1 MNLIPLWVHHFGKRT
16 AWSHICQFVQF
27 SVHKSYTAR
36 KITLLSNGNFEEN
49 MDLSCIYLAVHPT
62 FFTALNFNGIES
74 IPLNTTLWS
83 LTSCKDSRL
92 VAASQKGLGSRCFI
106 QLAKQLAAVCFKA
119 NCKGNCHLVT
129 NNFFF
134 DRAIR
139 SMYYV
144 DTLAIVGGIGGL
156 FASLARN
163 FAPLHNSLE
172 VNADLKWTIEE
183 KHNLWSKSL

>member
-119 NCKGNCHLVT
+119 NCKGNCHLKVLGQKSWQFFCSYFGRNDDFINSFWNCLTFRKMAVT
-129 NNFFF
+129 ALSTNY
-134 DRAIR
+134 AWI
-139 SMYYV
+139 
-144 DTLAIVGGIGGL
+144 IGL
-156 FASLARN
+156 YL
-163 FAPLHNSLE
+163 
-172 VNADLKWTIEE
+172 
-183 KHNLWSKSL
+183 